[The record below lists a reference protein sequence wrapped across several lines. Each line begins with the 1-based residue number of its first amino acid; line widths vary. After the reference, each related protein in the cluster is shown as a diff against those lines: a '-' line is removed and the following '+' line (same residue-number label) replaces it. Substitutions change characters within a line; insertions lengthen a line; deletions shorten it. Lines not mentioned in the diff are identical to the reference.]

1 MGGKAQ
7 STFSVWSVDFGEERS
22 YDVGNVLTGYEVK
35 RSSVKHGAGEVAHE
49 GTGLEM
55 EVADHC
61 IIAPTTDKLNDA
73 GADAATQQGH
83 GARLGSGRPL
93 GR

>member
-55 EVADHC
+55 EVADH
-61 IIAPTTDKLNDA
+61 
-73 GADAATQQGH
+73 AATQQGH